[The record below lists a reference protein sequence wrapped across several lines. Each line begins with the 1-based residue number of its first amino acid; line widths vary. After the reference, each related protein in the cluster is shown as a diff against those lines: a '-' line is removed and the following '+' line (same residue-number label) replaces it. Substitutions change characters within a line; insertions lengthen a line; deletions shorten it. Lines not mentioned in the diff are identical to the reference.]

1 MADTSPG
8 GALLFLPSYSAT
20 GANTAECTVAGDK
33 ILDYL
38 VVLPRATAS
47 SDALINTSPV
57 THIPGIVRSL
67 FRAPIQN
74 GRVLNA
80 VWRVVTA

>member
-1 MADTSPG
+1 VADTSPG
-8 GALLFLPSYSAT
+8 GALLFFPSYSAT
-20 GANTAECTVAGDK
+20 RGANTAECTVAGDK

-67 FRAPIQN
+67 FRAPIEN

-80 VWRVVTA
+80 VI